1 MLNVEG
7 MNSID
12 FIKRLSKAKQPFDIL
27 RFSILRFCGSL
38 LKTLNLGTFSSLAA
52 DVAQLVEQLI
62 RNQQA
67 SGSNP
72 LVGSNII
79 LFFPTLKFFRRL

>member
-7 MNSID
+7 INSVD

-38 LKTLNLGTFSSLAA
+38 FGPSTHNPGPFFFFTLSS
-52 DVAQLVEQLI
+52 
-62 RNQQA
+62 
-67 SGSNP
+67 
-72 LVGSNII
+72 II
-79 LFFPTLKFFRRL
+79 ANTYLNF